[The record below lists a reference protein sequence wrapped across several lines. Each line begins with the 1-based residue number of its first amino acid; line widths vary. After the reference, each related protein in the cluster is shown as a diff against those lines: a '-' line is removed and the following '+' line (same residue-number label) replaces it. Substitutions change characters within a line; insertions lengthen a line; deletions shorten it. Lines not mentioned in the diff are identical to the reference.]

1 MGAALSRD
9 DNLSRDDDDARRQLL
24 ARIVGDAAAV
34 RLDSRLA
41 AALSPNRIA
50 EAARPP
56 SPLDSSLAAAL
67 SPVGIAEA
75 ARPAAPL
82 PGAPRYVECSLA
94 VAERAAREL
103 ITAVHGEGYVPGRL
117 HQRERKAR
125 QLGQVYWT
133 CDPIHCVLD
142 RFLGNAFL
150 TPALNADIDWLIDPV
165 HRLAQLLSLMPQ
177 QMLETPFFGGI
188 VPRPVAIPMSITVRT
203 MIGTGLRLDCTLD
216 WTGLDVKDHVY
227 EQDLGPPPEQVR
239 LICEGAQLRE
249 ELTLSES
256 NVQSG
261 STVHVLGKLRGGHET
276 VEGVVA
282 ALPGP
287 NAFLRRDEWISMAVG
302 MRGDRRAM
310 QEHHWGMQDLSDLR
324 SMQVEIGRMRPT
336 ISLRSMDATGP
347 SVARWDRNEL
357 MGLLYMWRHSPLAQ
371 NLDVRAIVLR
381 HLQLRPDQWER
392 SDPVACP
399 VERNGVSSV
408 DCGREGSFF
417 GLRVAP
423 PDGGWQPGAQYLIR
437 VPPLDGFEGFANRW
451 TFFVEAG
458 EVLRDAPPSLDPNV
472 ILSTTDPRLKR
483 TEFTRVH

>member
-1 MGAALSRD
+1 MGAA
-9 DNLSRDDDDARRQLL
+9 LSRDDDDARRQLL
-24 ARIVGDAAAV
+24 ARVVGDAAAV

-82 PGAPRYVECSLA
+82 AGAPRYVECSLA
-94 VAERAAREL
+94 VKERAAREL

-125 QLGQVYWT
+125 QLGHASWT
-133 CDPIHCVLD
+133 RVLD
-142 RFLGNAFL
+142 RCIGNAFL

-188 VPRPVAIPMSITVRT
+188 IPRPVAVPISITLRT
-203 MIGTGLRLDCTLD
+203 VLGTSSTLDCTLD
-216 WTGLDVKDHVY
+216 WTVLDVKDHVY
-227 EQDLGPPPEQVR
+227 EQDLGPPPEQAR

-261 STVHVLGKLRGGHET
+261 STVHVLLRLRGGTT
-276 VEGVVA
+276 VDGMFAV
-282 ALPGP
+282 LPGP
-287 NAFLRRDEWISMAVG
+287 NTCLRPDEWISMAVG
-302 MRGDRRAM
+302 LRGNHRAL
-310 QEHHWGMQDLSDLR
+310 QEDHWGMQDLSDLR

-381 HLQLRPDQWER
+381 HLQLPLDQWER
-392 SDPVACP
+392 SDPVACA
-399 VERNGVSSV
+399 VERNGVASV

-437 VPPLDGFEGFANRW
+437 VQPLDGFDGFANRW

-458 EVLRDAPPSLDPNV
+458 EALRDAPPSLDPNA
-472 ILSTTDPRLKR
+472 ILSATDPRLKR
-483 TEFTRVH
+483 MGFTRVH